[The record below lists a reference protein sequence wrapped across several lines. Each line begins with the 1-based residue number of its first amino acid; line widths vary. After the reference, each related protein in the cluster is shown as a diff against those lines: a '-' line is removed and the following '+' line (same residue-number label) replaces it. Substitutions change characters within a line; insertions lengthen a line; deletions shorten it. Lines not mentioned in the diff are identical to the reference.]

1 MRVKEAAVTALYA
14 ALTPT
19 VVKPHPDLA
28 DIEADARYT
37 QAVAAEW
44 ALRFQLAKKVTA

>member
-1 MRVKEAAVTALYA
+1 MNEAAVNALYS
-14 ALTPT
+14 ALAPS
-19 VVKPHPDLA
+19 VVKPHADVA

-44 ALRFQLAKKVTA
+44 ALRFQLARNAGVR